1 MVVVMLMMMMI
12 MVVIVLVWACEVLA
26 RLLVTAPVSAVVV
39 VVVVKKVMMLMV
51 MMMVLVVRDGTA
63 KTIERANMAEG
74 ATDARHVMHIATSVK
89 DIQGLSCRPS
99 TCPRTSHRI
108 SAQGQSEGPSSV
120 QRHPASS
127 AYPRAASAP
136 NCKFES
142 LSTPERFVTEL
153 NTHPPIHPATRQFH
167 LIIRFFIAFRPLTCQ
182 P

>member
-1 MVVVMLMMMMI
+1 MLMMMMI
-12 MVVIVLVWACEVLA
+12 MVVIVLVCAGQVARHGAGVSRGGGGGEEGDDADGDDDGPGCTRRDCENN
-26 RLLVTAPVSAVVV
+26 RT
-39 VVVVKKVMMLMV
+39 
-51 MMMVLVVRDGTA
+51 
-63 KTIERANMAEG
+63 RANMAEG